1 MRSPDSGCFDG
12 KPRQRAMLGRDA
24 DRDASSRRAAR
35 RLREM
40 LRESAGPGP
49 DANRRR
55 PASRQA
61 APPRLTDDRPTRGDR
76 RPATGAPGSPGSTG
90 STAGAKAAARRPA
103 AFDR

>member
-1 MRSPDSGCFDG
+1 
-12 KPRQRAMLGRDA
+12 MLGRDA

-55 PASRQA
+55 PEPAGVATGRAA
-61 APPRLTDDRPTRGDR
+61 APDGRPTNAR
-76 RPATGAPGSPGSTG
+76 RPATGDRRAGLTG
-90 STAGAKAAARRPA
+90 LDRLDGRRESRRPPA
-103 AFDR
+103 GRVR